1 MNRWVQGAR
10 PRTLVAAVCPVLVG
24 TAAAAA
30 EGPVVAWRAAAALV
44 VALALQVGV
53 NYANDYSD
61 GLRGAD
67 TPDRLGPVRLTA
79 TGLAAPAA
87 VRRAA
92 AIAFA
97 VAALAGLALAVA
109 VDLRLLLVGGAAIAA
124 AVLYTGGPRPYGYAG
139 FGELAVLV
147 FFGLVATCGSAYV
160 QLERVPAPALA
171 GSLVV
176 GLGAVA
182 ILLANN
188 VRDIDG
194 DRLAGKRTLAVRLG
208 RRRSRDLFTAVVAA
222 MFAVAVLLGLARPP
236 VLITLAAAPLAV
248 VPVRLVRSRE
258 DGPGLIAAL
267 GATARLQ
274 LAVSLLLTVGLWVS

>member
-10 PRTLVAAVCPVLVG
+10 PRTLVAAVCTVLVG
-24 TAAAAA
+24 TASAAA

-44 VALALQVGV
+44 VALALQIGV

-97 VAALAGLALAVA
+97 VAAVAGLALAVA
-109 VDLRLLLVGGAAIAA
+109 VDLRLLLVGVAAIAA

-147 FFGLVATCGSAYV
+147 FFGVVATCGSAYV

-222 MFAVAVLLGLARPP
+222 MFGVAVLLGLDRPS
-236 VLITLAAAPLAV
+236 VLITLVALPLAV
-248 VPVRLVRSRE
+248 VPVRLVRARA

>member
-30 EGPVVAWRAAAALV
+30 EGPVVAWRAVAALV

-79 TGLAAPAA
+79 TGLAAPAE

-97 VAALAGLALAVA
+97 VAAVAGLALAVA
-109 VDLRLLLVGGAAIAA
+109 VDLRLLLVGVAAIAA

-147 FFGLVATCGSAYV
+147 FFGVVATCGSAYV
-160 QLERVPAPALA
+160 QLERVPAAALA

-222 MFAVAVLLGLARPP
+222 MFGVAALLGLARPP
-236 VLITLAAAPLAV
+236 VLVTLAAVPLAV
-248 VPVRLVRSRE
+248 VPVRLVRTRA

>member
-1 MNRWVQGAR
+1 MRVWVQGAR

-24 TAAAAA
+24 TAVAAA
-30 EGPVVAWRAAAALV
+30 EGRVVAWRALAALV
-44 VALALQVGV
+44 VAVALQVGV

-61 GLRGAD
+61 GLRGTD
-67 TPDRLGPVRLTA
+67 TPARLGPVRLTA
-79 TGLAAPAA
+79 SGLAAPAA

-92 AIAFA
+92 ATAFA
-97 VAALAGLALAVA
+97 VAAVAGLALAVA
-109 VDLRLLLVGGAAIAA
+109 VDLRLLLVGVAAIAA

-139 FGELAVLV
+139 FGELAVLA

-160 QLERVPAPALA
+160 QLGRVPAVAVA
-171 GSLVV
+171 ASLPV

-188 VRDIDG
+188 VRDVDG

-208 RRRSRDLFTAVVAA
+208 RPRARTLFTAVVAA
-222 MFAVAVLLGLARPP
+222 MLASAALLGLTRPP
-236 VLITLAAAPLAV
+236 VLITLAAIPLAV
-248 VPVRLVRSRE
+248 APLRLVGTRT
-258 DGPGLIAAL
+258 DGPSLIAAL

-274 LAVSLLLTVGLWVS
+274 LVVSLLLTLGLWVS

>member
-1 MNRWVQGAR
+1 MNVWVQGAR
-10 PRTLVAAVCPVLVG
+10 PRTLVAAVCPVVVG

-30 EGPVVAWRAAAALV
+30 EGPLVAWRAVAALV
-44 VALALQVGV
+44 VALALQIAV

-61 GLRGAD
+61 GVRGAD
-67 TPDRLGPVRLTA
+67 TPARLGPTRLTA
-79 TGLAAPAA
+79 AGLAAPAT

-92 AIAFA
+92 GVAFA
-97 VAALAGLALAVA
+97 VAAVAGLALAVA
-109 VDLRLLLVGGAAIAA
+109 VDLRLLAVGVAAIAA

-147 FFGLVATCGSAYV
+147 FFGVVATCGSAYV
-160 QLERVPAPALA
+160 QLERVPATAA
-171 GSLVV
+171 AASVTV

-188 VRDIDG
+188 VRDVDG
-194 DRLAGKRTLAVRLG
+194 DRQAGKRTLAVRLG
-208 RRRSRDLFTAVVAA
+208 RRRARGLFTGVVVAI
-222 MFAVAVLLGLARPP
+222 FASAALLGLARPP
-236 VLITLAAAPLAV
+236 VLVTLAAAPLAV
-248 VPVRLVRSRE
+248 APVRLVRTRS

-274 LAVSLLLTVGLWVS
+274 LAVSLLLAAGLWWS